1 MTDKNQEA
9 FEQMQRLTKAAKN
22 FYGSNYKPESLY
34 PPRDTK
40 FFLNEEYIP
49 FDFDTDY
56 DDPLYKKYRRVR
68 MLDNPFEDI
77 EKEDNDTNFTT
88 GLDNETYATS
98 VKNEKSKLPIYK
110 EIANKIWDRYITKTP
125 TYKISKYTAIPKMA
139 LDHWQ
144 NMDNKNII
152 DIGKQAYNIYQD
164 YNEFEPLGLNDKF
177 KHAML
182 NCRAA
187 QRGQTAEDIVT
198 FLSRLKEYNDVYL
211 RKDNKN
217 TWSESIQDSKANALG
232 RSLGRLYKD
241 GNCEEMVSKHIK
253 RNY

>member
-1 MTDKNQEA
+1 
-9 FEQMQRLTKAAKN
+9 MQRLTKEAKN

-40 FFLNEEYIP
+40 FLLDEEYVP

-98 VKNEKSKLPIYK
+98 VKNDKSKLPIYK
-110 EIANKIWDRYITKTP
+110 EIANKIWD
-125 TYKISKYTAIPKMA
+125 KYAPKLPGYESGYFAGMVKSVV
-139 LDHWQ
+139 DHLRD
-144 NMDNKNII
+144 MDNKNII
-152 DIGKQAYNIYQD
+152 DVGKQVYNIYQD

-187 QRGQTAEDIVT
+187 QRGQTAEDLVT
-198 FLSRLKEYNDVYL
+198 LLSRHKEFFDVNLKPM
-211 RKDNKN
+211 KKN
-217 TWSESIQDSKANALG
+217 TWSESIQDSQANALG
-232 RSLGRLYKD
+232 RALGRTYKD
-241 GNCEEMVSKHIK
+241 GNCEEMVAKHIS

>member
-1 MTDKNQEA
+1 MFQEEGKTFTKHTWDKIETMLNRVKDYTIKNELIWKEKYFNPKPKLMQTSVSQPQEPNL
-9 FEQMQRLTKAAKN
+9 MQ
-22 FYGSNYKPESLY
+22 KPKLKGFGDY
-34 PPRDTK
+34 MADVKQIGNRIWDK
-40 FFLNEEYIP
+40 YIP
-49 FDFDTDY
+49 
-56 DDPLYKKYRRVR
+56 K
-68 MLDNPFEDI
+68 M
-77 EKEDNDTNFTT
+77 
-88 GLDNETYATS
+88 
-98 VKNEKSKLPIYK
+98 
-110 EIANKIWDRYITKTP
+110 P
-125 TYKISKYTAIPKMA
+125 TYKVSKYIAVPKMA
-139 LDHWQ
+139 LDHWL

-164 YNEFEPLGLNDKF
+164 YNEFEPLGLNDKY

-187 QRGQTAEDIVT
+187 QRGQTGEDLVT

-211 RKDNKN
+211 RKNGKN
-217 TWSESIQDSKANALG
+217 TWSESIQDSQANALG